1 MDMFGRRAPADRWA
15 VIDALRN
22 RIGPLLSS
30 EGFDAFLNVRHK
42 GLGARPID
50 LVDFPDG
57 VAALE
62 EFIDGV
68 REEWEPYPVR

>member
-1 MDMFGRRAPADRWA
+1 MDMFPPRSPADRRPA
-15 VIDALRN
+15 LDAIRQ
-22 RIGPLLSS
+22 RIGPLLNS
-30 EGFDAFLNVRHK
+30 EGFDAFLIVRHK